1 VLEDASKHT
10 PYIPRANVLHLPITV
25 YFIMSSR
32 TVGNDPKTFA
42 DNFAI
47 TELYTAVLRFQRVCL
62 GRDADG
68 SMIETYNRAKH
79 PTLSAGNKSLF
90 KMTAA
95 HMQNVLN
102 WGRDIGL
109 DMTIEEAGDI
119 GKQGL
124 PDLPGWVLGEEI
136 KKSKHGEDW
145 LQWSK

>member
-1 VLEDASKHT
+1 VLEGASKHT
-10 PYIPRANVLHLPITV
+10 PYIPRANVPDLPATA
-25 YFIMSSR
+25 YPTMSSR
-32 TVGNDPKTFA
+32 IVGNDPKTFT

-47 TELYTAVLRFQRVCL
+47 EELYKAVLRFQRVCL
-62 GRDADG
+62 GRDVNG
-68 SMIETYNRAKH
+68 SMIETSGRAKH

-90 KMTAA
+90 KITAA

-102 WGRDIGL
+102 WSREIGL
-109 DMTIEEAGDI
+109 DMNVEEAGDI

-136 KKSKHGEDW
+136 KKSKHGDDW